1 MTLPDVKVTGART
14 LSPEQQ
20 NRSDDEEDHPMTS
33 FGAFAA
39 SAVFAML
46 VVSPVYAQQP
56 GASQG
61 QHHPESQA
69 ATSTTLP
76 AATPDMKAGGM
87 PMMDMC
93 RQMMGDMMR
102 MQMMSGAAPADPKEK
117 ADMLEMRGEMMK
129 AMGDVMMKHARR
141 MQGMKGK

>member
-1 MTLPDVKVTGART
+1 ML
-14 LSPEQQ
+14 
-20 NRSDDEEDHPMTS
+20 NWSDDEEDHPMKT
-33 FGAFAA
+33 FGAFVA
-39 SAVFAML
+39 SALFAML

-56 GASQG
+56 DASHG

-69 ATSTTLP
+69 AISTTLP

-87 PMMDMC
+87 PMDMC

-129 AMGDVMMKHARR
+129 AMGDIMMKHARR

>member
-1 MTLPDVKVTGART
+1 ML
-14 LSPEQQ
+14 
-20 NRSDDEEDHPMTS
+20 NWSDDEEDHPMKM
-33 FGAFAA
+33 FGAFVA
-39 SAVFAML
+39 SALFAML

-56 GASQG
+56 DASHG

-87 PMMDMC
+87 PMDMC

-102 MQMMSGAAPADPKEK
+102 MHMMSGAAPADPKEK
-117 ADMLEMRGEMMK
+117 A
-129 AMGDVMMKHARR
+129 DVMMKHARR

>member
-1 MTLPDVKVTGART
+1 M
-14 LSPEQQ
+14 Q
-20 NRSDDEEDHPMTS
+20 RSKW
-33 FGAFAA
+33 FALLLLLGAFVAGA
-39 SAVFAML
+39 LFAML

-56 GASQG
+56 DASHG
-61 QHHPESQA
+61 QHHPESQPG
-69 ATSTTLP
+69 TLTTLP
-76 AATPDMKAGGM
+76 APTPDMKAGGM

-102 MQMMSGAAPADPKEK
+102 MPMMGGPAPADPKEK

-129 AMGDVMMKHARR
+129 AMGDIMMKHARR